1 MIVAG
6 CASRHAACV
15 RQDVRVPAPVLCPR
29 CSAPFECGIDTG
41 ACWCREVSLN
51 DTTRA
56 AFAQYFDGC
65 LCRACLT
72 AMEDHPPAPSVR
84 AFLTAQLRRKRPLRR
99 QP

>member
-1 MIVAG
+1 M
-6 CASRHAACV
+6 
-15 RQDVRVPAPVLCPR
+15 PAPVLCPR

-65 LCRACLT
+65 LCRDCLT

-84 AFLTAQLRRKRPLRR
+84 EFLTAQLRRKRSLRR
-99 QP
+99 QPDGS